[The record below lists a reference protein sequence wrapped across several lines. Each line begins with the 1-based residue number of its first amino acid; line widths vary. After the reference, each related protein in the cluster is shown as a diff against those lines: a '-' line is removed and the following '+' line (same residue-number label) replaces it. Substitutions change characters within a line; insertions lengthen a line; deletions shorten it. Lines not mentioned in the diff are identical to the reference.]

1 MSIKRPTRLRKKQK
15 QTRERNW
22 SRSQSPKRP
31 PAGPHDG
38 KEGDCVGPICL
49 SFHHVAAEHGVN
61 TQVRPENKAG
71 QDVDV
76 TLNIEINFNL
86 R

>member
-1 MSIKRPTRLRKKQK
+1 
-15 QTRERNW
+15 
-22 SRSQSPKRP
+22 
-31 PAGPHDG
+31 
-38 KEGDCVGPICL
+38 
-49 SFHHVAAEHGVN
+49 VAAEHGVN